1 MNAPVPRDPLRWV
14 RGLGAPASISGAA
27 AVRTTLAFTDRGQV
41 GIDPEKP
48 YGTANLAR
56 HVGDDDESVDAARQ
70 RLAERLGVA
79 GDHLLFVDQVHGTEV
94 VEAVGPWLGPAPQ
107 ADAVVTT
114 RPGLALAVMVADCVP
129 VLLADPLRGV
139 VGVAH
144 AGRVGL
150 ASGVVTSTI
159 AALHDLGAEDLV
171 AVVGP
176 SICPR
181 CYEVP
186 ADLRAEVSG
195 RVPVTAAR
203 TRGGTPSLD
212 LASGVMEQLSSHC
225 SSVELA
231 PGCTAEDPRLFSY
244 RRDGLTGRFAGI
256 AWMLPS
262 EGPGVTDST
271 GLR

>member
-1 MNAPVPRDPLRWV
+1 MTGPGPRDPLMWV
-14 RGLGAPASISGAA
+14 RGLGAPDGDVGAA
-27 AVRTTLAFTDRGQV
+27 SVRTTFAFTDRGRAAK
-41 GIDPEKP
+41 DAEKP

-56 HVGDDDESVDAARQ
+56 HVGDDDRSVDTARH
-70 RLAERLGVA
+70 RLAERLRVA
-79 GDHLLFVDQVHGTEV
+79 PDHLLFVDQVHGTDV
-94 VEAVGPWLGPAPQ
+94 VEAVGPWAGPAPQ
-107 ADAVVTT
+107 ADAVVTN

-129 VLLADPLRGV
+129 VLLADPGRGV

-144 AGRVGL
+144 AGRVGM
-150 ASGVVTSTI
+150 AAGIVDATV
-159 AALHDLGAEDLV
+159 AALRDLGARDLV

-186 ADLRAEVSG
+186 ADLRDEVSG

-212 LASGVMEQLSSHC
+212 LASGVMEQLSAHC
-225 SSVELA
+225 TSVELA

-244 RRDGLTGRFAGI
+244 RRDGRTGRFAGL

-262 EGPGVTDST
+262 NGSEQA
-271 GLR
+271 